1 MDSELNMIQQYALAA
16 MKANSILGSNN
27 CSTASRLREVIIF
40 CYSAH
45 TRLHLEYCVQFWVPL
60 IKRVV
65 EKLEKAT
72 KMVWSLRNI
81 NTNRLRELVSWF
93 QLG

>member
-27 CSTASRLREVIIF
+27 CSTASRLREVIIL

-45 TRLHLEYCVQFWVPL
+45 TRLHLEYCVQFWGCQYR
-60 IKRVV
+60 KDDQV
-65 EKLEKAT
+65 EQIQQRT
-72 KMVWSLRNI
+72 TTMVR
-81 NTNRLRELVSWF
+81 
-93 QLG
+93 G